1 MINLQGAVPVLSFG
15 WIGKIIQRFK
25 KIRSNILK
33 VLRERRDSKSC
44 DASMTKILQTQHAA
58 QVSPAG
64 SSLRDDGNH
73 GGRIWKQKVK
83 TSKLPSRNVLVFRCM
98 KLTGNVYFPAG
109 GKLTRC
115 DSNLTPD
122 VQARLDKR
130 NSQIQVENKFGTDDL
145 RGWFLFLDSA
155 TPGTAWPALRCQ
167 MRPPQPETC
176 DNCVATGGLELPES
190 MPTLIV
196 DTNRTGPLRSKCFSL
211 VSKPDGPNPTRPSEV
226 RLNVWDDEELQ
237 NSDGYCG
244 SERKSWTEHAG
255 IDHRKSVVAGSSK
268 LFSRRAGHTNK
279 NLSDC
284 ELHLSALVAHFT
296 RQRFRHSARG
306 SRPAKLYLE
315 FQEPARSRSSNFFSS
330 AVTNKL
336 RLRPSKLVK
345 NSIVDPD

>member
-1 MINLQGAVPVLSFG
+1 MINLQGAVLVLSFG

-83 TSKLPSRNVLVFRCM
+83 TSKLPSRNVLVCRCK

-145 RGWFLFLDSA
+145 RGWIIQRFKEIRSNILKVLRERRDSKS
-155 TPGTAWPALRCQ
+155 
-167 MRPPQPETC
+167 C
-176 DNCVATGGLELPES
+176 DAS
-190 MPTLIV
+190 MTKILQ
-196 DTNRTGPLRSKCFSL
+196 TQHAAQ
-211 VSKPDGPNPTRPSEV
+211 VSP
-226 RLNVWDDEELQ
+226 
-237 NSDGYCG
+237 
-244 SERKSWTEHAG
+244 
-255 IDHRKSVVAGSSK
+255 AGSS
-268 LFSRRAGHTNK
+268 LRDDGNRLA
-279 NLSDC
+279 
-284 ELHLSALVAHFT
+284 SATLPDAP
-296 RQRFRHSARG
+296 
-306 SRPAKLYLE
+306 PA
-315 FQEPARSRSSNFFSS
+315 A
-330 AVTNKL
+330 
-336 RLRPSKLVK
+336 
-345 NSIVDPD
+345 